1 MSQSSYIQAQ
11 VFKSPLAIVAGFLLR
26 SRDTQGKRAKERTE
40 EIQQLRLTVTRLRR
54 DQLQTEHELA
64 QAKLRIEKLQVEN
77 ASLRNQP
84 PSLPDDP
91 RLPLHSYGPK
101 MISLCVNLARS
112 IGLRPAET
120 ALQIVFDGLDVTTKI
135 PDWTTIR
142 SWLCR
147 VGVAAVEEPVEP
159 ADDWIWMADHSNQI
173 GPEKAFAI
181 LGIRA
186 SQLPKPGQTIRHE
199 DMRVLAV
206 IPGVQW
212 KREDV
217 AREYTALAERIG
229 APMAILVDGAV
240 ELREGAEALEKQR
253 KNIFVVNDFKHYAA
267 NVLKR
272 VVGKDE
278 RFEKFLSSIGRTR
291 SAIQQT
297 ELAHLTPPAQKPKA
311 RFMNLGATLLWATMV
326 LWQLSNPNSEGRR
339 EISTKRMNEKLG
351 WLRSF
356 RDDVRR
362 WNGCQAVVSQSV
374 TLINEQGLFVG
385 AADQLQEAIA
395 DLAIDDA
402 SNQVAEQ
409 LVQFVRDSEAQL
421 DKGMRLPM
429 STEILESS
437 FGLYKRLER
446 QHSKGGFTSLLAAF
460 GALLR
465 PTTPETIAK
474 SFARVKV
481 RHMRQWIVNNL
492 GSTLASK
499 RNSAYREFAT
509 ARGP

>member
-1 MSQSSYIQAQ
+1 MSESSYIQAQ
-11 VFKSPLAIVAGFLLR
+11 VFKSPLAIIAGFLLR
-26 SRDTQGKRAKERTE
+26 SRDTQAKRAKERTE
-40 EIQQLRLTVTRLRR
+40 EIQQLRLTVTRLHRG
-54 DQLQTEHELA
+54 QLQTEQELA
-64 QAKLRIEKLQVEN
+64 QTKLRIEKLQVEN

-91 RLPLHSYGPK
+91 RLPHHSYGPK
-101 MISLCVNLARS
+101 MISLCVNLARA

-120 ALQIVFDGLDVTTKI
+120 ALQIVFDWLDVITKV

-142 SWLCR
+142 TWLCR
-147 VGVAAVEEPVEP
+147 VGVAAVEEPIEP

-173 GPEKAFAI
+173 GPEKALVI

-186 SQLPKPGQTIRHE
+186 SQLPEPGQAIRHE

-229 APMAILVDGAV
+229 APMALLVDGAV

-253 KNIFVVNDFKHYAA
+253 KNIFVLNDFKHYAA

-326 LWQLSNPNSEGRR
+326 L
-339 EISTKRMNEKLG
+339 
-351 WLRSF
+351 
-356 RDDVRR
+356 
-362 WNGCQAVVSQSV
+362 
-374 TLINEQGLFVG
+374 
-385 AADQLQEAIA
+385 
-395 DLAIDDA
+395 
-402 SNQVAEQ
+402 
-409 LVQFVRDSEAQL
+409 
-421 DKGMRLPM
+421 
-429 STEILESS
+429 
-437 FGLYKRLER
+437 
-446 QHSKGGFTSLLAAF
+446 
-460 GALLR
+460 
-465 PTTPETIAK
+465 
-474 SFARVKV
+474 
-481 RHMRQWIVNNL
+481 
-492 GSTLASK
+492 
-499 RNSAYREFAT
+499 
-509 ARGP
+509 